1 MELAKMSRVDRFIS
15 EHTIN
20 REVPCWRARAP
31 WVLVRKLVQNGGRRC
46 CRVCPKDKP
55 LCLLLCPL
63 IPVTNGSELALL
75 VYIPDV
81 FKVLIV
87 ICLVL

>member
-1 MELAKMSRVDRFIS
+1 MPVSAEPAICCTVDG
-15 EHTIN
+15 H
-20 REVPCWRARAP
+20 
-31 WVLVRKLVQNGGRRC
+31 L
-46 CRVCPKDKP
+46 P
-55 LCLLLCPL
+55 LCLLLCPF